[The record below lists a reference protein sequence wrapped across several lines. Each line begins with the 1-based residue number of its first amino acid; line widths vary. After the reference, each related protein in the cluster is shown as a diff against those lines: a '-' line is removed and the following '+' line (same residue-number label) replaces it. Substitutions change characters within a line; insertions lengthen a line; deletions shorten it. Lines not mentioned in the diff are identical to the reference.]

1 MAPELKMCNIS
12 EFAPKSAPDRLENLN
27 FLVFVIPGEW
37 RTWTLNVE
45 NIKEEPETFQ
55 LQRRPYHLTFY
66 YCFSAI
72 NDAHFAGGGGQG

>member
-45 NIKEEPETFQ
+45 KIKEEPETFNSEGPITSHFTTVFQ
-55 LQRRPYHLTFY
+55 L
-66 YCFSAI
+66 
-72 NDAHFAGGGGQG
+72 